1 MMNERLRAAL
11 LEHGV
16 STAQL
21 GDHVGVDRKTV
32 ERWIAG
38 RVPFPRHRHGIA
50 AFLGVTELSLWPG
63 TLGNSRW
70 RGELV
75 SVYGRR
81 SQVPADA
88 WGRLF
93 TSAEREI
100 GVLAFAGL
108 FLSEDTAVRSS
119 RPSTH
124 RRAPGT
130 ACQAGQFVVKPAVS
144 AGVNGTATYDQ
155 PRIPKARRHIS
166 ALHAAGRAVLIQ
178 PYCHRVDSDAETGV
192 IFIDGQV
199 SHAVRKGPLLRIGQP
214 PESGPWRDEDISP
227 RHPAADVLQLARQAH
242 ACAVRRFGTPLYA
255 RADVIRDD
263 AGAPQLLELELIEP
277 SLFLQLQPASAAALA
292 TALHARLSPR
302 RGQPI
307 TERR

>member
-1 MMNERLRAAL
+1 MTCSAPD
-11 LEHGV
+11 V
-16 STAQL
+16 
-21 GDHVGVDRKTV
+21 
-32 ERWIAG
+32 
-38 RVPFPRHRHGIA
+38 RVPRPAVAIATCTRLPRLDAEGRELMRALRDLDLHVTAAVWNEPHDWARFDAVVLRLTWDYFRMPCRFLAWAHGIGDRLLNPPPMVA
-50 AFLGVTELSLWPG
+50 WNTDKSYLLDLSGSGIPIVETQYAPPG
-63 TLGNSRW
+63 AL
-70 RGELV
+70 
-75 SVYGRR
+75 Y
-81 SQVPADA
+81 
-88 WGRLF
+88 RL
-93 TSAEREI
+93 
-100 GVLAFAGL
+100 
-108 FLSEDTAVRSS
+108 
-119 RPSTH
+119 P
-124 RRAPGT
+124 
-130 ACQAGQFVVKPAVS
+130 AGQFVVKPAVS

-155 PRIPKARRHIS
+155 PRIPEARRHIS

-263 AGAPQLLELELIEP
+263 TGAPRLLELELIEP
-277 SLFLQLQPASAAALA
+277 SLFLQLQPGSATALA
-292 TALHARLSPR
+292 TALHARLRPR

-307 TERR
+307 TERL